1 MQNHYN
7 FVFDDITNTYN
18 FVTKNNILYRVAFIV
33 DETFS
38 TISGEEIPNI
48 FQLIIEKASNNLEPY
63 DAKVSKTIE
72 YIIEQFFHKIENS
85 LIYVYSD
92 DHNKALTRYKVFD
105 RWYKNSKYREV
116 IVKIDDTITIHINKL
131 EVQKIHTSFLFHKQN
146 SNYKRLIEIYEQ
158 IEKAL
163 NEEK

>member
-1 MQNHYN
+1 M
-7 FVFDDITNTYN
+7 
-18 FVTKNNILYRVAFIV
+18 
-33 DETFS
+33 
-38 TISGEEIPNI
+38 
-48 FQLIIEKASNNLEPY
+48 IIEKASNNLEPY

-85 LIYVYSD
+85 LIYVCSD

-116 IVKIDDTITIHINKL
+116 IVKIDNTITIHINKL